1 MDTIAKIAAVA
12 ATSGATWAAFK
23 ALEETAS
30 PITREYVSR
39 WLQSHRL
46 STDQTSNIQD
56 VLFLTFKFFYSENIF
71 SGKFLIRSLITS
83 IFGAIVLY
91 SIIAIATITLLPL
104 LSPEHFGTI
113 PSEFSTAWQEDVK
126 KQGSSAIVIVKF
138 FGRAIPFTIIIV
150 LSCGAIDYLSLCKS
164 WLLLC
169 HAHETLNWKRV
180 YLLDLV
186 LTLFISLGWAIF
198 WTMMGYFAK
207 KLLNLERLEY
217 DPSTYAA
224 YGLVTTW
231 APTFLIGAFLLLS
244 GLAKAV
250 SIMLTPIEAIKSN
263 LLDVEGK
270 PFQSIGLLSA
280 IAIIPIT
287 SLVLYIVA

>member
-30 PITREYVSR
+30 PVTREYVSR
-39 WLQSHRL
+39 WLQTHRL
-46 STDQTSNIQD
+46 STDQTTSIQD
-56 VLFLTFKFFYSENIF
+56 VLFLTFKSFYSENIF
-71 SGKFLIRSLITS
+71 SRKFIIRSLVTS
-83 IFGAIVLY
+83 IFGTILLY
-91 SIIAIATITLLPL
+91 SFVAIATITLLPL
-104 LSPEHFGTI
+104 LSPEHFGTM

-126 KQGSSAIVIVKF
+126 KQGSGAIVIAKF
-138 FGRAIPFTIIIV
+138 LGRAIAFTIIVV

-164 WLLLC
+164 WLLLRY
-169 HAHETLNWKRV
+169 AHETLNWKRI
-180 YLLDLV
+180 YLLDII

-198 WTMMGYFAK
+198 WSMVGIFARK
-207 KLLNLERLEY
+207 ILNLERLEY
-217 DPSTYAA
+217 DPATYGA
-224 YGLVTTW
+224 YGLVTAW
-231 APTFLIGAFLLLS
+231 APTFLIGTFLLLS

-250 SIMLTPIEAIKSN
+250 SITLTPIEAIKSD

-280 IAIIPIT
+280 IAVLPIT
-287 SLVLYIVA
+287 SLGLYIVA